1 MVAIRRGEP
10 HDLPRLMEFDCFSGD
25 RINEIVE
32 GRMMVAEV
40 RATVV
45 GYLAWQPGGCIG
57 KDYVNKLVVDGRYR
71 RRGIAQAL
79 TQALSTTLS
88 GRVYI
93 SAGAANT
100 AALSL
105 IHGTGWT
112 PAGRID
118 GLLPR
123 DEPELFFRRDL

>member
-10 HDLPRLMEFDCFSGD
+10 RDLPRLMEFDSFSGD

-32 GRMMVAEV
+32 RRMLVAEV
-40 RATVV
+40 DATVV
-45 GYLAWQPGGCIG
+45 GYLAWQHGGCIG
-57 KDYVNKLVVDGRYR
+57 KDYVNKLVVDHNYR
-71 RRGIAQAL
+71 RRGIGQAL

-105 IHGTGWT
+105 IHGAGWT
-112 PAGRID
+112 AAGRID
-118 GLLPR
+118 GLLPQG
-123 DEPELFFRRDL
+123 EPELFFRRDL